1 MSRVSL
7 RKLELRPG
15 LRGALFLTSSAIH
28 DGGIEQGDVS
38 RQRFVDEQYT
48 DSSNPMRV
56 RVEKMG

>member
-38 RQRFVDEQYT
+38 VVVSYASLESTQDTNIV
-48 DSSNPMRV
+48 SNPMRV
-56 RVEKMG
+56 C